1 MKRWQAKQM
10 GMTRTWRLLSI
21 LPALAGWIV
30 LAGCNGGA
38 PGKNATETP
47 SADNRSKLDPALSMT
62 IQNSNSAAQTVDV
75 LIRTRGEID
84 ARQRATLESQ
94 GARIG
99 SVIGDVVTAAVPL
112 QAVSRI
118 AELEFVVR
126 IEMSKQQR
134 LRQVH

>member
-1 MKRWQAKQM
+1 MQRQWANPVE
-10 GMTRTWRLLSI
+10 MTRAWRLLFI
-21 LPALAGWIV
+21 LPALAGWIL

-47 SADNRSKLDPALSMT
+47 TADNRSKLDPALSMT
-62 IQNSNSAAQTVDV
+62 IQNSNSATQTVGV

-84 ARQRATLESQ
+84 ARQRAALESR

-99 SVIGDVVTAAVPL
+99 SVIGDVVTATVSL

-118 AELEFVVR
+118 ADLEFVVR
-126 IEMSKQQR
+126 IEMSKAQR
-134 LRQVH
+134 LR

>member
-1 MKRWQAKQM
+1 M
-10 GMTRTWRLLSI
+10 GMTRTWRLL
-21 LPALAGWIV
+21 ALAGWIV
-30 LAGCNGGA
+30 LVGCNGGA
-38 PGKNATETP
+38 PGKNAAETP
-47 SADNRSKLDPALSMT
+47 TADNRSKLDAALSVA
-62 IQNSNSAAQTVDV
+62 IQDSTSAAQTIDV
-75 LIRTRGEID
+75 LIRTRGKID
-84 ARQRATLESQ
+84 ARQLAALESQ